1 MATLESQGAN
11 HRMSVSKRFFIP
23 REDRKLGNRYELLE
37 PLGDGSHGTVWRAM
51 RAEDSKIVAVKIPRA
66 QGESTEYLKEG
77 TPLIGQL
84 PHPNVVAIYWM
95 DWVPPTREYFAIE
108 MEYFPSSTLAELL
121 DSSAGGFVKSYA
133 KLLGL
138 FEQVLAGVAYLHG
151 IEMCHGDIKPHN
163 ILVSG
168 DTAKITD
175 FGSSVWPED
184 MYARTRENGGTSL
197 YSAPELASTLRR
209 GRSMQDL
216 FLGDIYSLGVLLY
229 HIVTGDLP
237 HDTLNQVVSH
247 APFRRPRELNSSV
260 CPAVEE
266 IILRCMSQKPEERYQ
281 TIDDLIEAA
290 SRARKAQIDYVP
302 EIFFL
307 LDAAI

>member
-1 MATLESQGAN
+1 
-11 HRMSVSKRFFIP
+11 
-23 REDRKLGNRYELLE
+23 
-37 PLGDGSHGTVWRAM
+37 
-51 RAEDSKIVAVKIPRA
+51 
-66 QGESTEYLKEG
+66 
-77 TPLIGQL
+77 
-84 PHPNVVAIYWM
+84 M

-138 FEQVLAGVAYLHG
+138 FEQVLVGVAYLHG

-184 MYARTRENGGTSL
+184 MYARTRENGGTIL
-197 YSAPELASTLRR
+197 YSAPELASTLLR

-216 FLGDIYSLGVLLY
+216 FLGDICSLGVLLY
-229 HIVTGDLP
+229 HIVTGDLA
-237 HDTLNQVVSH
+237 LMLSVS
-247 APFRRPRELNSSV
+247 LSSKFSV
-260 CPAVEE
+260 IPYYLLIRKSPSQAAV
-266 IILRCMSQKPEERYQ
+266 IRSL
-281 TIDDLIEAA
+281 
-290 SRARKAQIDYVP
+290 SRIPKS
-302 EIFFL
+302 
-307 LDAAI
+307 